1 MLVTIILDLMMPVSH
16 PYSLWTL
23 RYYLQMT
30 KSQLYVKQK
39 CLPSIISNVT
49 NNKNELG
56 KAARLASFQNAQ
68 FAIHFNCFRICPS
81 IPTFLFVMLF
91 KPSFLCFEQLFLCST
106 HFGDGSNCLN
116 FYEFLGTAPLNL
128 CLIIVVFI

>member
-1 MLVTIILDLMMPVSH
+1 MLVTIILDLTMPVSH
-16 PYSLWTL
+16 PYLLWTL
-23 RYYLQMT
+23 RYYLRMT

-68 FAIHFNCFRICPS
+68 LQSTLIVLEFDHPYL
-81 IPTFLFVMLF
+81 LFYL
-91 KPSFLCFEQLFLCST
+91 SC
-106 HFGDGSNCLN
+106 
-116 FYEFLGTAPLNL
+116 YLNL
-128 CLIIVVFI
+128 LFMF

>member
-1 MLVTIILDLMMPVSH
+1 
-16 PYSLWTL
+16 
-23 RYYLQMT
+23 MT

-68 FAIHFNCFRICPS
+68 LQSTLIVLEFVHPYL
-81 IPTFLFVMLF
+81 LFYL
-91 KPSFLCFEQLFLCST
+91 SC
-106 HFGDGSNCLN
+106 CLN
-116 FYEFLGTAPLNL
+116 LLFYVLSGYFYVPLIL
-128 CLIIVVFI
+128 VTVPTV

>member
-1 MLVTIILDLMMPVSH
+1 MPVSH

-68 FAIHFNCFRICPS
+68 LQSTLIVLEFVHPYL
-81 IPTFLFVMLF
+81 LFYFVVLF
-91 KPSFLCFEQLFLCST
+91 KPSFLCFEWLFLCST

>member
-1 MLVTIILDLMMPVSH
+1 
-16 PYSLWTL
+16 
-23 RYYLQMT
+23 MT

-68 FAIHFNCFRICPS
+68 LQSTLIVLEFVHPYL
-81 IPTFLFVMLF
+81 LFYL
-91 KPSFLCFEQLFLCST
+91 LC
-106 HFGDGSNCLN
+106 CLN
-116 FYEFLGTAPLNL
+116 LLFYVLSGYFYVPLIL
-128 CLIIVVFI
+128 VTVPTV